1 MVGERYIL
9 GGQNFTLKRLF
20 AELSQIAEVPPPTVR
35 VPGQLAAGAVAA
47 LERVGIP
54 VPAATDEVKA
64 GSLWWTYSNEKARRE
79 LGFEPRP
86 HEETL
91 ADTIDWQYEHLG
103 EAAVPASARPTRR
116 CGPARPSPAPPRGSR
131 ASIPFW
137 RES

>member
-1 MVGERYIL
+1 VGERYIL

-20 AELSQIAEVPPPTVR
+20 DELSQIAEVPAPTVR

-54 VPAATDEVKA
+54 VPAARDEVKA

-103 EAAVPASARPTRR
+103 ESGGARERATDAAMRAGEAVSGAASRI
-116 CGPARPSPAPPRGSR
+116 PR
-131 ASIPFW
+131 SIPFW